1 MTRNRSVLE
10 DTRASSERRRWVSA
24 RRLAGVVALFMAGT
38 LVGRPPVFA
47 CELDGVVGPG
57 EECDDGND
65 NDVDCCR
72 NDCTA
77 NVGAPCGPG
86 ITCGADRCNA
96 AGTCERVAANRGVV
110 CGPASSTCDPPP
122 RCDGSGTGCPAAKTD
137 KSLCAWSI
145 KPAGDPL
152 REGISALC
160 SVPDN
165 LGTSSGGTRRSDCV
179 CVGKEQGG
187 GKRLT
192 ARVAPRLVDKTE
204 SPDGPRKEK
213 RFFLRLNARGRR
225 LLKQGGTLTVEVNAV
240 IHHGDTE
247 KGSER
252 SPLKKLIMLLLR
264 SR

>member
-1 MTRNRSVLE
+1 MQRRRHV
-10 DTRASSERRRWVSA
+10 RASGGESRRGLRAGKQYVRPATSM
-24 RRLAGVVALFMAGT
+24 RRLGHGVPRGK
-38 LVGRPPVFA
+38 
-47 CELDGVVGPG
+47 DGQV
-57 EECDDGND
+57 
-65 NDVDCCR
+65 
-72 NDCTA
+72 
-77 NVGAPCGPG
+77 
-86 ITCGADRCNA
+86 
-96 AGTCERVAANRGVV
+96 
-110 CGPASSTCDPPP
+110 
-122 RCDGSGTGCPAAKTD
+122 
-137 KSLCAWSI
+137 
-145 KPAGDPL
+145 PL
-152 REGISALC
+152 RLEHQASRRPAEGGDSALC